1 MPRETA
7 RFAAEELYRQYR
19 NEVYRY
25 ALFVLG
31 NPIDVEDVT
40 QETFL
45 RVYRHW
51 SSFREKSQPKTWL
64 WSILRN
70 CLADA
75 IRQRK
80 KDHETLAL
88 KVNLG
93 SISSIPMYTITEWED
108 ILRSLSLPQRQ
119 VIYWRL
125 IEDMSVKDTA
135 ELLGWG
141 PVKVRVTLHRA
152 VKRLK
157 EVFHGDLSL
166 QQGGKVNAEH

>member
-1 MPRETA
+1 MPREAA
-7 RFAAEELYRQYR
+7 RYAAEELYRQYR
-19 NEVYRY
+19 NDVYRY

-31 NPIDVEDVT
+31 NPADAEDVT
-40 QETFL
+40 QDAFL

-51 SSFREKSQPKTWL
+51 SSFRENSQPKTWL

-70 CLADA
+70 CLADV
-75 IRQRK
+75 IRQRT
-80 KDHETLAL
+80 KDKETLAF

-93 SISSIPMYTITEWED
+93 SIPSIPMYTIAEWED
-108 ILRSLSLPQRQ
+108 ILSALSLPQRQ

-125 IEDMSVKDTA
+125 IEDLSVKDTA
-135 ELLGWG
+135 DLLGWG

-157 EVFHGDLSL
+157 EVFDGDLSL